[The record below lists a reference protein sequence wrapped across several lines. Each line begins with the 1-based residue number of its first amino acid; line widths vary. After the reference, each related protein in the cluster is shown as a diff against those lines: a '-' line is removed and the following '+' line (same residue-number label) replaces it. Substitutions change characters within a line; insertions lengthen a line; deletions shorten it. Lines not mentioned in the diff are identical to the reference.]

1 MVGEV
6 NIAVHVAA
14 GKGLMNEWWKIESC
28 TPGGAV
34 LTGGYELPAKCT
46 GSGGYPCDNAAQVA
60 LTTTRKWLKTH
71 KDKVDMIMFCVFKHI
86 DFEVYYKYLNVIF
99 PVE

>member
-1 MVGEV
+1 MQAFPCLG
-6 NIAVHVAA
+6 
-14 GKGLMNEWWKIESC
+14 
-28 TPGGAV
+28 
-34 LTGGYELPAKCT
+34 T